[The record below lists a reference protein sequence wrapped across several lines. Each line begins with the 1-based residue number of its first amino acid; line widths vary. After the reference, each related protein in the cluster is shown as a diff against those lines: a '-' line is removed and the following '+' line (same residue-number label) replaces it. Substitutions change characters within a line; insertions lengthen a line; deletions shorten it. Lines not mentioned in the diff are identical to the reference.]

1 MHVSPA
7 DTDISSATPATIS
20 STGSAMSSK
29 MNTCLSARTASMNA
43 SSLRGRG
50 GRRRLFL
57 LPASAERTIQQDD
70 RDQLVPPR
78 ARQPQLRVKELPLRV
93 QHLEVAGHSS
103 LVPERG
109 EPGRDG
115 DRLHL
120 VVVRRA
126 RVSELLDAHRS
137 VGDFLQG
144 LLYRLP
150 IGGDGL
156 VEPRPRRL
164 LGRGQAP
171 ALEDGSEDAPAD
183 A

>member
-1 MHVSPA
+1 GLGENRARPGDRDPPA
-7 DTDISSATPATIS
+7 PPPATIS
-20 STGSAMSSK
+20 STGSGTSLK
-29 MNTCLSARTASMNA
+29 MNTCLSARTVSMDA

-57 LPASAERTIQQDD
+57 LPPSAERTIQQDD

-115 DRLHL
+115 DRPHL
-120 VVVRRA
+120 VVV
-126 RVSELLDAHRS
+126 
-137 VGDFLQG
+137 
-144 LLYRLP
+144 
-150 IGGDGL
+150 
-156 VEPRPRRL
+156 
-164 LGRGQAP
+164 
-171 ALEDGSEDAPAD
+171 
-183 A
+183 